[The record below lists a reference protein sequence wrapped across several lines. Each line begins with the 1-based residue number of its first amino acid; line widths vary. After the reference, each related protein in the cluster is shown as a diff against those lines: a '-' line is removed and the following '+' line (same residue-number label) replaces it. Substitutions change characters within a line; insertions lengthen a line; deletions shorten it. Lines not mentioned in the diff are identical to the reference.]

1 MKFCAVA
8 EGFYVANHLF
18 VEWEDSEECIWMDK
32 CMRKILEHFI
42 FQIFCLQQTR
52 ARDLEGHQPLLAG
65 KLVYAKQPGI
75 VTWECVE
82 TGFWGI
88 CWKYRR
94 VSTWQVTITFIVLII
109 VFHRICGLTRT
120 FLSIS
125 SLHFIK
131 YPMLCGGSRGV
142 ACLRPFLHHHN

>member
-1 MKFCAVA
+1 MKFCSWRFLCCKPSFRGMR
-8 EGFYVANHLF
+8 GFRRMYLNGQVYEKDIGTLHLPN
-18 VEWEDSEECIWMDK
+18 
-32 CMRKILEHFI
+32 
-42 FQIFCLQQTR
+42 FCLQQTR
-52 ARDLEGHQPLLAG
+52 ARDPEGHRPLLAG

-94 VSTWQVTITFIVLII
+94 VSRWQVTITFIVLII

-120 FLSIS
+120 LLSIF